1 MLGVWDMTNPKETTH
16 KKIAGVRDML
26 QSRLSHSYLLRF
38 IDFPVIDEE
47 KLYVF
52 YGMLEQAKLEHK
64 RKQDTLLSI
73 MLVQIALDT
82 HDLISLE
89 EIDNEGDRKNRQ
101 LTVLAGDY
109 FSSMYYHLLSKW
121 EDNELIRTLSEAIQE
136 INEAKMSFYQTE
148 YSTIEPVFDNL
159 KEIESILVRKVAEH
173 YGLTNWK
180 SFGSHYFYMNR
191 LLTERKQGIIQ
202 SGTFMLQKIAST
214 LLSVK
219 GAKLS
224 TNQASKAKIVLD
236 SYIAYA
242 KKEMDQLLQQHSE
255 LHQLFQERFEYNW
268 GMKGIQEKKMAE
280 EG

>member
-1 MLGVWDMTNPKETTH
+1 MTNPKETTH

-136 INEAKMSFYQTE
+136 INEAKMSFYQTD
-148 YSTIEPVFDNL
+148 YSAIEPVFDNL

-173 YGLTNWK
+173 YGLTHWK
-180 SFGSHYFYMNR
+180 SFGSQYFYMNR

-214 LLSVK
+214 LISVK

>member
-1 MLGVWDMTNPKETTH
+1 MTNPKESTH

-52 YGMLEQAKLEHK
+52 YGILGQAKLEHK

-82 HDLISLE
+82 HELISL
-89 EIDNEGDRKNRQ
+89 DNIENESERKNRQ

-109 FSSMYYHLLSKW
+109 FSSMYYHILSKW
-121 EDNELIRTLSEAIQE
+121 GDNGLIRTLSEAIQE
-136 INEAKMSFYQTE
+136 INEAKMAFYQTD
-148 YSTIEPVFDNL
+148 YTSIESVFDNL
-159 KEIESILVRKVAEH
+159 KTIESILVRKVAEH
-173 YGLTNWK
+173 YGLNNW
-180 SFGSHYFYMNR
+180 SNFGTHYFYMNR
-191 LLTERKQGIIQ
+191 LLVERKKGLIQ
-202 SGTFMLQKIAST
+202 SGSDVLYKIAAT

-219 GAKLS
+219 DAKLT
-224 TNQASKAKIVLD
+224 TNQVSKVRIVLD
-236 SYIAYA
+236 SYISHA
-242 KKEMDQLLQQHSE
+242 KKEMDQLLHNHSE
-255 LHQLFQERFEYNW
+255 LHHLFQKRFEYNW
-268 GMKGIQEKKMAE
+268 GLLGIQEKKMAE